1 MEGRNMTDK
10 TAFTPK
16 EWGQILAS
24 PMLAG
29 MAVTLA
35 DPGGLFGTLKEG
47 MAAPA
52 ALLQARKDG
61 SGNVLART
69 IADEFVTAEGREAGR
84 AAVKATLTARTPS
97 EVKQQALDALR
108 NVNTLIGRKAPDE
121 AETFRS
127 WLQSVAGKAAE
138 ASTEGGF
145 LGIGGVQVSAA
156 EKATLAEIRSVLS

>member
-1 MEGRNMTDK
+1 MTDK
-10 TAFTPK
+10 TAFTPE

-52 ALLQARKDG
+52 AVLQARKD
-61 SGNVLART
+61 STGNLLART
-69 IADEFVTAEGREAGR
+69 IADEFVTPAGR
-84 AAVKATLTARTPS
+84 DATRAAIKATLTARNPA

-108 NVNTLIGRKAPDE
+108 DVNTLVGSKAPDE
-121 AETFRS
+121 AEGFRS
-127 WLQSVAGKAAE
+127 WIQSVADKAAE
-138 ASTEGGF
+138 ASMEGGF

-156 EKATLAEIRSVLS
+156 EKATLAEIRSALS